1 MDRMT
6 LAENEQLYKENASL
20 RKQFRTFLARGNF
33 SEFDDFIAALSISE
47 IQKERVDFLIKELK
61 YVCDRKQNLID
72 EERKSSSLVPLENQ
86 DNLEVRL
93 EIARQ
98 KKRQLE
104 LDLESF
110 ERKKTRELS
119 EIKSSAA
126 RQNATLLSNL

>member
-1 MDRMT
+1 MDRLT
-6 LAENEQLYKENASL
+6 LAENEQLNKENASL
-20 RKQFRTFLARGNF
+20 RKQFKTYLARGTF
-33 SEFDDFIAALSISE
+33 AEFDDFVAALSISE
-47 IQKERVDFLIKELK
+47 IQKERIDFLIKELK

-72 EERKSSSLVPLENQ
+72 EEKKTSALGQLENL

-93 EIARQ
+93 EIAKQ

-126 RQNATLLSNL
+126 RQNASLLSNL

>member
-33 SEFDDFIAALSISE
+33 AEFDDFVAALSISE

>member
-1 MDRMT
+1 MDRLT
-6 LAENEQLYKENASL
+6 IAENEQLYMENASL
-20 RKQFRTFLARGNF
+20 KKQFRTFLARGSF
-33 SEFDDFIAALSISE
+33 AEFDDFVAALSISE
-47 IQKERVDFLIKELK
+47 IQKERIDFLIKELK